1 MSFVPEHPLWAAPP
15 LQLTCLP
22 EGTQLIPAP
31 PEAAEVVQLTTT
43 LSLGGSAQARVLHYD
58 GATWKQTAQEITV
71 HDVVGSIEGPP
82 GKRGLAWFHRQSG
95 LWILWQLEC

>member
-1 MSFVPEHPLWAAPP
+1 MTIDVQNRLSVAAPLKLLQHAGG
-15 LQLTCLP
+15 LQLV
-22 EGTQLIPAP
+22 AP
-31 PEAAEVVQLTTT
+31 LPEAAEVVQLTTT
-43 LSLGGSAQARVLHYD
+43 LTLGGSAQARVLHYD

-71 HDVVGSIEGPP
+71 HDVVGSMEGTP

>member
-1 MSFVPEHPLWAAPP
+1 MTTGLKNRLSAAAPLKLLQHP
-15 LQLTCLP
+15 GGLQLVAP
-22 EGTQLIPAP
+22 P

-43 LSLGGSAQARVLHYD
+43 LALGGSARARVLHYD
-58 GATWKQTAQEITV
+58 GSTWKQTTQEITV
-71 HDVVGSIEGPP
+71 HDVVGSMEGTP